1 MASIS
6 TFFKRFFDQK
16 NATVTASVHA
26 SLSFNATASATAS
39 MTSMLQLVGGVSATV
54 VAIAVVVI
62 VFMLLMCKVFRRTRP
77 SHDSSF
83 HQFISPTRR
92 NQVYENLIESRHIF
106 RKLYFGKY
114 IWNM

>member
-39 MTSMLQLVGGVSATV
+39 MTSMLQLVGGVSARSFDVLDPVMTAHFINSSHQHG
-54 VAIAVVVI
+54 AI
-62 VFMLLMCKVFRRTRP
+62 
-77 SHDSSF
+77 
-83 HQFISPTRR
+83 
-92 NQVYENLIESRHIF
+92 
-106 RKLYFGKY
+106 KY
-114 IWNM
+114 TKI